1 MKELLE
7 LKNNTRELW
16 KCKNNG
22 GWWATP
28 VVGEKRPLCVCFFS
42 LYVVCWWVWWLKC
55 EGRWRV
61 DGGWWVLLKTKG
73 SRVFFFLGV
82 WQIVPL
88 LYLSFCMEAD
98 GFYWKQKGLGFFF
111 RCVRESFFFLF
122 IFLYVISVSSPSS
135 FFFFLDSL
143 PYFLDFSFTI
153 YKQSNFVSS
162 SQLLGP

>member
-1 MKELLE
+1 VFVSFLFMLYAGEY
-7 LKNNTRELW
+7 
-16 KCKNNG
+16 G
-22 GWWATP
+22 GWS
-28 VVGEKRPLCVCFFS
+28 VREGEGLM
-42 LYVVCWWVWWLKC
+42 
-55 EGRWRV
+55 EA
-61 DGGWWVLLKTKG
+61 DGFYWKQKG
-73 SRVFFFLGV
+73 QGFFFLGV
-82 WQIVPL
+82 WERVPL

-111 RCVRESFFFLF
+111 RCVRESSFFLF

>member
-28 VVGEKRPLCVCFFS
+28 VIGVKRPLCVCFFS

-73 SRVFFFLGV
+73 SRVFFFRCVTESSSFVLIFLYGGWSV
-82 WQIVPL
+82 L
-88 LYLSFCMEAD
+88 L
-98 GFYWKQKGLGFFF
+98 KTKGSRVFFF
-111 RCVRESFFFLF
+111 RCVRESSFFLF

-135 FFFFLDSL
+135 FFFF
-143 PYFLDFSFTI
+143 
-153 YKQSNFVSS
+153 
-162 SQLLGP
+162 G